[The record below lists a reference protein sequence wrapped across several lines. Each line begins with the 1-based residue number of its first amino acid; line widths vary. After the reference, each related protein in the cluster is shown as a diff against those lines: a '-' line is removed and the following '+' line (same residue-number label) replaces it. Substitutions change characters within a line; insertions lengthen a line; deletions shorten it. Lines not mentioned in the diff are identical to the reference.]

1 MPKLISYVNFFFLK
15 GAGARTSIGLLQRR
29 QCIQIHQEADGP
41 SLPAISRDH
50 TDVRSTEC
58 TDPSTAPS
66 GSRRLHETPVDR
78 EPRVHTKGL
87 EHQTRPHSQCVS
99 LMNRATANCKTIE
112 RTF

>member
-1 MPKLISYVNFFFLK
+1 MPKLISDVNFLFFK
-15 GAGARTSIGLLQRR
+15 GTRARTLIGLLQRR

-41 SLPAISRDH
+41 SLPASSRDR

-78 EPRVHTKGL
+78 EPRLYTKGL
-87 EHQTRPHSQCVS
+87 ERLQTTSSYQQRHRR
-99 LMNRATANCKTIE
+99 LA
-112 RTF
+112 

>member
-1 MPKLISYVNFFFLK
+1 MPKLISDVNFLFFK
-15 GAGARTSIGLLQRR
+15 GTKARTLIGLLQRR

-41 SLPAISRDH
+41 SLPSSSRDR

-78 EPRVHTKGL
+78 EPRLYTTGL
-87 EHQTRPHSQCVS
+87 EHLQTTNSYQQ
-99 LMNRATANCKTIE
+99 
-112 RTF
+112 